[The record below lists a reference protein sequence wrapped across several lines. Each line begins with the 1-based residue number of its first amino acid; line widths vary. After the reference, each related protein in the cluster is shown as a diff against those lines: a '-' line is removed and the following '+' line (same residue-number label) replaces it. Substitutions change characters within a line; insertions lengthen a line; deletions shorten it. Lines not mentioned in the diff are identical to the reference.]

1 MLRKAPFFV
10 YDWFFCLVSQRLD
23 KLLVPEI
30 EEKDTD
36 LYGPV
41 RDPKKAGTNEN
52 SKLMTNS
59 V

>member
-1 MLRKAPFFV
+1 MYMIGFSV
-10 YDWFFCLVSQRLD
+10 LVSQRLD

-30 EEKDTD
+30 EEKETD
-36 LYGPV
+36 LHGPV

>member
-1 MLRKAPFFV
+1 MYMIGFSV
-10 YDWFFCLVSQRLD
+10 LVSQRLD

-30 EEKDTD
+30 EEKETD
-36 LYGPV
+36 LYGPA
-41 RDPKKAGTNEN
+41 RDPKNAGTNEN